1 VRSDAITGP
10 DGKRATRTGAHALIE
25 PAGTRT
31 GAHALAGTDTDE
43 SVDADDSLDG
53 GVDGDDYDEPDEPDE
68 PSVDG
73 PDFEDDTDNA
83 AEGSQDGADQLVD
96 GDAESGV
103 ELRTRRIDESLT
115 RLTAIHAGLG
125 LEMTERVSRS
135 NRLAL
140 VDRTDDAPP
149 NGPADRDEGQPPPPR
164 YPGWLRAGRIVALVA
179 AVALFVGT
187 AASWGTQAWLS
198 GKLHSVDA
206 LDPNATTVIDLAGQA
221 GAQNYLLVG
230 TDPSAAPAQ
239 PPAAPSPLPDQPPLP
254 PQRAPHGGSG
264 QPGGPVDTIML
275 VHVPKKA
282 NRAIV
287 LSLPANLAVDRP
299 SCDRWDPVGGGYPGG
314 TSPAQSGVALDAAY
328 TLGGP
333 RCLTKAVQQLTGL
346 SINHYTGLDVT
357 GLAAVV
363 DSVRGVPV
371 CLAGSGSPAS
381 GPTVLGGAQA
391 VDFVGDSPTAAN
403 LAGGG
408 QVQRQQ
414 LFVAAL
420 LRKATSDQVLLHLG
434 ELRAFVTA
442 FGDHSRGANAG
453 LGELGTLAH
462 SMQSLDPSKIFL
474 ATVPTAA
481 GPDAQGNQ
489 APAADPAKALF
500 DAIRGDQTLPGESAA
515 AAGPSVDD
523 SNQPQPA
530 GVTDTLPPS
539 AVTLN
544 VRNGS
549 ARTGLANQAADLLRP
564 LGFTIAAVGDAPP
577 SDGGRTVIRHSADR
591 GDQAAVLA
599 NAVPSAVS
607 ETVPGTTGLLDL
619 VLGDSFDGQVR
630 ATPVTATGDPAT
642 GGLRTLSAV
651 SGSCP

>member
-1 VRSDAITGP
+1 
-10 DGKRATRTGAHALIE
+10 
-25 PAGTRT
+25 
-31 GAHALAGTDTDE
+31 
-43 SVDADDSLDG
+43 
-53 GVDGDDYDEPDEPDE
+53 
-68 PSVDG
+68 
-73 PDFEDDTDNA
+73 
-83 AEGSQDGADQLVD
+83 
-96 GDAESGV
+96 
-103 ELRTRRIDESLT
+103 
-115 RLTAIHAGLG
+115 
-125 LEMTERVSRS
+125 MTERVSRS

-140 VDRTDDAPP
+140 VDRTDDGPP
-149 NGPADRDEGQPPPPR
+149 NGPADGDEGQPPAPR

-179 AVALFVGT
+179 AVTLFVGT

-230 TDPSAAPAQ
+230 TDPSAAAPALAPGA
-239 PPAAPSPLPDQPPLP
+239 PPPLPDQPPLP
-254 PQRAPHGGSG
+254 PQLAPHGGSVR
-264 QPGGPVDTIML
+264 PDGPVDTIML
-275 VHVPKKA
+275 VHVPNKA

-314 TSPAQSGVALDAAY
+314 TSPAQPGVSLAAAY

-333 RCLTKAVQQLTGL
+333 RCLTKAVQQLTGV
-346 SINHYTGLDVT
+346 SVNHYTGLDVT

-371 CLAGSGSPAS
+371 CLAGSGSPAP
-381 GPTVLGGAQA
+381 GPTVLGGSQA
-391 VDFVGDSPTAAN
+391 VDFVGESPTAAG

-420 LRKATSDQVLLHLG
+420 LRKATSDQVLLHPG
-434 ELRAFVTA
+434 ELRGFVTA
-442 FGDHSRGANAG
+442 FGDHSRSANAG
-453 LGELGTLAH
+453 LGELATLAH
-462 SMQSLDPSKIFL
+462 SLQSLDPSKIFL
-474 ATVPTAA
+474 ATVPTAG

-523 SNQPQPA
+523 SNEVQPA
-530 GVTDTLPPS
+530 GATDTLPPS

-549 ARTGLANQAADLLRP
+549 ARSGLANQAADLLRP

-591 GDQAAVLA
+591 GDQAAALA

-630 ATPVTATGDPAT
+630 AAPVTATGDPAT